1 MFKLRSPLPV
11 CKEIMAR
18 NVDVLK
24 LLESKREWWMTEV
37 GHFEEVPG
45 LDHKVNMSHRKNHC
59 DPAVMLRIKEGS

>member
-1 MFKLRSPLPV
+1 MFKLHSPLPV
-11 CKEIMAR
+11 CKEIMTR

-24 LLESKREWWMTEV
+24 LLASKREWWMTET